1 MRTYEEQMSIIEE
14 RIEKHNI
21 KRAATKRRIINTL
34 PILVA
39 VIAVTFIAGAVGN
52 SKRDTML
59 KEEASS
65 NRGDYYNYSS
75 SIKEEVAFDIMLG
88 DGLGELG
95 DEGVKGSDDLTTD
108 QSQTSDRK
116 IIKTANMS
124 AETKNF
130 DEFLSIV
137 EGYLSE
143 KGGYIEN
150 KEMNNNTD
158 FAGRKCYLTIRIP
171 ETELDGLMKK
181 IGENA
186 TVTYENIRAND
197 VTDSYNDNERQ
208 IKVLET
214 EQQRLLELLK
224 KAESLDDILEI
235 ESRLTQIRYELS
247 SYEQQIEEYDDS
259 VSYSTLSLNVSE
271 VERETVAK
279 DDSFF
284 TKVSEG
290 FMTSISDIGHG
301 FTDIAVG
308 FLSITPYLVLI
319 AIVLL
324 VAYFIVKA
332 IIKRK

>member
-52 SKRDTML
+52 SKRDTTL
-59 KEEASS
+59 KEEAGS

-75 SIKEEVAFDIMLG
+75 SIKEEVAFDAIFDM
-88 DGLGELG
+88 ES
-95 DEGVKGSDDLTTD
+95 DEGFKGTESVTTD
-108 QSQTSDRK
+108 QSQTTDRK

-150 KEMNNNTD
+150 KETNNNTD
-158 FAGRKCYLTIRIP
+158 FSGRKCYLTIRIP
-171 ETELDGLMKK
+171 EAELDGLMKK

-197 VTDSYNDNERQ
+197 VTDSYNDSERQ
-208 IKVLET
+208 IEVLET

-324 VAYFIVKA
+324 VAYFVVKA

>member
-34 PILVA
+34 PILVT

-52 SKRDTML
+52 SKRDTTL
-59 KEEASS
+59 KEEADS

-75 SIKEEVAFDIMLG
+75 SIKEEVAFDAIFDM
-88 DGLGELG
+88 DS
-95 DEGVKGSDDLTTD
+95 DEGFKGTGSVTTD

-150 KEMNNNTD
+150 KETNNNTD
-158 FAGRKCYLTIRIP
+158 FSGRKCYLTIRIP
-171 ETELDGLMKK
+171 EAELDGLMKK

-214 EQQRLLELLK
+214 EQERLLELLK

-235 ESRLTQIRYELS
+235 ESRLTIIRYELS
-247 SYEQQIEEYDDS
+247 TYEQQIEEYDDS
-259 VSYSTLSLNVSE
+259 VSYSNLSLNVSE

-319 AIVLL
+319 AVILL
-324 VAYFIVKA
+324 VAYFVVKA

>member
-1 MRTYEEQMSIIEE
+1 MRTHEEQMSIIEE

-34 PILVA
+34 PIFIA

-52 SKRDTML
+52 SKRNTML

-75 SIKEEVAFDIMLG
+75 SIKEEVAFDAIFDM
-88 DGLGELG
+88 DS
-95 DEGVKGSDDLTTD
+95 DEGFKGTGSVTTD
-108 QSQTSDRK
+108 QSQTTDRK

-158 FAGRKCYLTIRIP
+158 FSGRKCYLTIRIP
-171 ETELDGLMKK
+171 EAELDGLMKK

-319 AIVLL
+319 AVILL
-324 VAYFIVKA
+324 AAYFIVKTV
-332 IIKRK
+332 IKKK

>member
-1 MRTYEEQMSIIEE
+1 MRTHEEQLSIIEE

-21 KRAATKRRIINTL
+21 KKAAAKRRMINTL
-34 PILVA
+34 PIFIA
-39 VIAVTFIAGAVGN
+39 VIAVTFIAGAVGS
-52 SKRDTML
+52 SKRDTAL
-59 KEEASS
+59 KEEAGS

-75 SIKEEVAFDIMLG
+75 SIKEEVAFDAIF
-88 DGLGELG
+88 DTES
-95 DEGVKGSDDLTTD
+95 DEGFKGTGSVTTD
-108 QSQTSDRK
+108 QSQTTDRK

-150 KEMNNNTD
+150 KETNNNTD
-158 FAGRKCYLTIRIP
+158 FSGRKCYLTIRIP
-171 ETELDGLMKK
+171 EAELDGLMKK
-181 IGENA
+181 ISENA
-186 TVTYENIRAND
+186 TVTYENISAND
-197 VTDSYNDNERQ
+197 VTDSYNDSQRQ
-208 IKVLET
+208 IEVLET

-279 DDSFF
+279 TDSFF

-301 FTDIAVG
+301 FTTLAVG

-319 AIVLL
+319 AVILL
-324 VAYFIVKA
+324 IAYFIVKA

>member
-75 SIKEEVAFDIMLG
+75 SIKEEVAFDAIFDM
-88 DGLGELG
+88 DS
-95 DEGVKGSDDLTTD
+95 DEGFKGTGSVTTD
-108 QSQTSDRK
+108 QSQTTDRK

-324 VAYFIVKA
+324 VAYFVIKA

>member
-52 SKRDTML
+52 SKRDTAL
-59 KEEASS
+59 KEEAGS

-75 SIKEEVAFDIMLG
+75 STKEEVAFDAIF
-88 DGLGELG
+88 DTES
-95 DEGVKGSDDLTTD
+95 DEGFKGTGSVTTD
-108 QSQTSDRK
+108 QSQTTDRK

-130 DEFLSIV
+130 DEFLSTV
-137 EGYLSE
+137 ENYLRE

-150 KEMNNNTD
+150 KETNNNSD
-158 FAGRKCYLTIRIP
+158 FSGRKCYLTIRIP
-171 ETELDGLMKK
+171 EAELDGLMKK

-186 TVTYENIRAND
+186 TVTYEIIIAND
-197 VTDSYNDNERQ
+197 VTDSYNDSQRQ
-208 IKVLET
+208 IEVLET

-235 ESRLTQIRYELS
+235 ESRLTKIRYELS

-259 VSYSTLSLNVSE
+259 VSYSALSLNISE

-279 DDSFF
+279 TDSFF

-290 FMTSISDIGHG
+290 FMTSISDIGNG
-301 FTDIAVG
+301 FADIAVG

-319 AIVLL
+319 SVILL

>member
-1 MRTYEEQMSIIEE
+1 MRTHEEQMSIIEE

-39 VIAVTFIAGAVGN
+39 VIAATFIAGAVGN
-52 SKRDTML
+52 SKRDTTL
-59 KEEASS
+59 KEEAGS

-75 SIKEEVAFDIMLG
+75 SIKEEVAFDAIFDM
-88 DGLGELG
+88 DS
-95 DEGVKGSDDLTTD
+95 DEGFKGTESVTTD
-108 QSQTSDRK
+108 QSQTTDRK

-158 FAGRKCYLTIRIP
+158 FSGRKCYLTIRIP
-171 ETELDGLMKK
+171 EAELDGLMKK

-324 VAYFIVKA
+324 VAYFVVKA

>member
-52 SKRDTML
+52 SKRDTTL
-59 KEEASS
+59 KEEADS

-75 SIKEEVAFDIMLG
+75 SIKEEVAFDAIFDM
-88 DGLGELG
+88 ES
-95 DEGVKGSDDLTTD
+95 DEGFKVSDDLTTD

-158 FAGRKCYLTIRIP
+158 FSGRKCYLTIRIP
-171 ETELDGLMKK
+171 EAELDGLMKK

-214 EQQRLLELLK
+214 EQERLLELLK
-224 KAESLDDILEI
+224 KAESLEDILEI
-235 ESRLTQIRYELS
+235 ESRLTIIRYELS
-247 SYEQQIEEYDDS
+247 TYEQRIEDYDDS
-259 VSYSTLSLNVSE
+259 VSYSTLSLNVNE

-319 AIVLL
+319 AVILL
-324 VAYFIVKA
+324 VAYFVVKA

>member
-1 MRTYEEQMSIIEE
+1 MRTHEEQLSIIEE

-21 KRAATKRRIINTL
+21 KKAAAKRRMINTL
-34 PILVA
+34 PIFIA
-39 VIAVTFIAGAVGN
+39 VIAVTFIAGAVGS
-52 SKRDTML
+52 SKRDTAL
-59 KEEASS
+59 KEEAGS

-75 SIKEEVAFDIMLG
+75 STKEEVAFDAIFDM
-88 DGLGELG
+88 ES
-95 DEGVKGSDDLTTD
+95 DEGFKGTGGDDFTTD
-108 QSQTSDRK
+108 QSQTTDRK

-150 KEMNNNTD
+150 KETNNNSD
-158 FAGRKCYLTIRIP
+158 FSGRKCYLTIRIP
-171 ETELDGLMKK
+171 EAELDGLMKK

-186 TVTYENIRAND
+186 TVTYENISAND
-197 VTDSYNDNERQ
+197 VTDSYNDSERQ
-208 IKVLET
+208 IEVLET

-235 ESRLTQIRYELS
+235 ESRLTKIRYELS

-259 VSYSTLSLNVSE
+259 VSYSALSLNVSE

-279 DDSFF
+279 TDSFF
-284 TKVSEG
+284 TRVSEG
-290 FMTSISDIGHG
+290 FMTSISDIGNG
-301 FTDIAVG
+301 FTTLAVG

-319 AIVLL
+319 AVILL
-324 VAYFIVKA
+324 IAYFIVKA

>member
-1 MRTYEEQMSIIEE
+1 MRTHEEQMSIIEE

-39 VIAVTFIAGAVGN
+39 VIAATFIAGAVGN
-52 SKRDTML
+52 SKRDTAL
-59 KEEASS
+59 KEEAGS

-75 SIKEEVAFDIMLG
+75 SIKEEVAFDAIFDM
-88 DGLGELG
+88 DS
-95 DEGVKGSDDLTTD
+95 DEGFKGTESVTTD
-108 QSQTSDRK
+108 QSQTTDRK

-150 KEMNNNTD
+150 KETNNNTD
-158 FAGRKCYLTIRIP
+158 FSGRKCYLTIRIP
-171 ETELDGLMKK
+171 EAELDGLMKK

-197 VTDSYNDNERQ
+197 VTDSYNDSERQ
-208 IKVLET
+208 IEVLET

-284 TKVSEG
+284 TRVSEG
-290 FMTSISDIGHG
+290 FMTSISDIENG

-308 FLSITPYLVLI
+308 FLSITPYLALI
-319 AIVLL
+319 AVILL
-324 VAYFIVKA
+324 AAYFVIKA

>member
-1 MRTYEEQMSIIEE
+1 MRTHEEQMSIIEE

-59 KEEASS
+59 KEEADS

-75 SIKEEVAFDIMLG
+75 SIKEEVAFDAIFDM
-88 DGLGELG
+88 ES

-137 EGYLSE
+137 EGFLSE

-150 KEMNNNTD
+150 KETNNNTD
-158 FAGRKCYLTIRIP
+158 FSGRKCYLTIRIP

-197 VTDSYNDNERQ
+197 VTDSYNDSERQ

-235 ESRLTQIRYELS
+235 ESRLTIIRYELS

-319 AIVLL
+319 AVILL
-324 VAYFIVKA
+324 VAYFVIKA

>member
-1 MRTYEEQMSIIEE
+1 MRTHEEQMSIIEE

-59 KEEASS
+59 KEGASS

-75 SIKEEVAFDIMLG
+75 SIKEEVAFDAIFDM
-88 DGLGELG
+88 DS

-108 QSQTSDRK
+108 QSQTTDRK

-137 EGYLSE
+137 EGFLSE

-150 KEMNNNTD
+150 KETNNNTD
-158 FAGRKCYLTIRIP
+158 FSGRKCYLTIRIP

-214 EQQRLLELLK
+214 EQERLLELLK

-324 VAYFIVKA
+324 VAYFVIKA

>member
-1 MRTYEEQMSIIEE
+1 MRTHEEQMSIIEE

-39 VIAVTFIAGAVGN
+39 VIAATFIAGAVGN
-52 SKRDTML
+52 SKRDTAL
-59 KEEASS
+59 KEEAGS

-75 SIKEEVAFDIMLG
+75 SIKEEVAFDAIFDM
-88 DGLGELG
+88 DS
-95 DEGVKGSDDLTTD
+95 DEGFKGTESVTTD
-108 QSQTSDRK
+108 QSQTTDRK

-150 KEMNNNTD
+150 KETNNNTD
-158 FAGRKCYLTIRIP
+158 FSGRKCYLTIRIP
-171 ETELDGLMKK
+171 EAELDGLMKK

-197 VTDSYNDNERQ
+197 VTDSYNDSERQ
-208 IKVLET
+208 IEVLET

-290 FMTSISDIGHG
+290 FMTSISDIENG

-308 FLSITPYLVLI
+308 FLSITPYLALI
-319 AIVLL
+319 AVILL
-324 VAYFIVKA
+324 AAYFIVKTV
-332 IIKRK
+332 IKKK

>member
-39 VIAVTFIAGAVGN
+39 VIAVTFIAGAVGS

-65 NRGDYYNYSS
+65 NRGDSYNYFSS
-75 SIKEEVAFDIMLG
+75 STKEEATFDVMLDMESD
-88 DGLGELG
+88 DGL
-95 DEGVKGSDDLTTD
+95 KGTGSVTTD
-108 QSQTSDRK
+108 QSQTTDRK

-130 DEFLSIV
+130 DEFLSTV
-137 EGYLSE
+137 ENYLRE

-150 KEMNNNTD
+150 KETNNNSD
-158 FAGRKCYLTIRIP
+158 FSGRKCYLTIRIP
-171 ETELDGLMKK
+171 EAELDGLMKK

-186 TVTYENIRAND
+186 TVTYENISAND
-197 VTDSYNDNERQ
+197 VTDSYNDSQRQ
-208 IKVLET
+208 IEVLET

-235 ESRLTQIRYELS
+235 ESRLTKIRYELS
-247 SYEQQIEEYDDS
+247 SYEQQLEEYDNS
-259 VSYSTLSLNVSE
+259 VSYSAISLNISE

-279 DDSFF
+279 TDSFF

-290 FMTSISDIGHG
+290 FMTSISDIGNG
-301 FTDIAVG
+301 FADIAVG
-308 FLSITPYLVLI
+308 FLSIIPYLVLI
-319 AIVLL
+319 SVILL

>member
-59 KEEASS
+59 KEETSS

-75 SIKEEVAFDIMLG
+75 SIKEEVAFDAIFDM
-88 DGLGELG
+88 ES

-137 EGYLSE
+137 EGYLIE

-158 FAGRKCYLTIRIP
+158 FSGRKCYLTIRIP
-171 ETELDGLMKK
+171 EAELDGLMKK

-214 EQQRLLELLK
+214 EQERLLELLK

-290 FMTSISDIGHG
+290 FMTSISDIGNG

-319 AIVLL
+319 AVILL
-324 VAYFIVKA
+324 VAYFVVKA

>member
-1 MRTYEEQMSIIEE
+1 MRTYEEQMSVIEE

-21 KRAATKRRIINTL
+21 KRAATKKRIINTL

-39 VIAVTFIAGAVGN
+39 VIAVTFIAGAVGS
-52 SKRDTML
+52 SKRDAAL
-59 KEEASS
+59 KEEAGS

-75 SIKEEVAFDIMLG
+75 SIKEEVAYDAIFDM
-88 DGLGELG
+88 ES
-95 DEGVKGSDDLTTD
+95 DEGFKGTGSDDFTTD
-108 QSQTSDRK
+108 QSQTTDRK

-130 DEFLSIV
+130 DEILSIV
-137 EGYLSE
+137 ENYLSE

-150 KEMNNNTD
+150 KEMNNSSD
-158 FAGRKCYLTIRIP
+158 FSGRKCRLIIRIP

-214 EQQRLLELLK
+214 EQERLLELLK

-235 ESRLTQIRYELS
+235 ESRLTIIRYELS
-247 SYEQQIEEYDDS
+247 TYEQRIEDYDDS
-259 VSYSTLSLNVSE
+259 VSYSTLSLNVNE

-290 FMTSISDIGHG
+290 FMTSISDIGNG
-301 FTDIAVG
+301 FTTLAVG

-319 AIVLL
+319 AVISL
-324 VAYFIVKA
+324 VAYFVVKA

>member
-1 MRTYEEQMSIIEE
+1 MRTHEEQLSIIEE

-21 KRAATKRRIINTL
+21 KKAAAKKRMINTL
-34 PILVA
+34 PIFIT
-39 VIAVTFIAGAVGN
+39 VIAVTFIAGAVGS
-52 SKRDTML
+52 SKRDTAL
-59 KEEASS
+59 KEEAGS

-75 SIKEEVAFDIMLG
+75 STKEEVAFDAIFDM
-88 DGLGELG
+88 ES
-95 DEGVKGSDDLTTD
+95 DEGFKGTGGDDFTTD
-108 QSQTSDRK
+108 QSQTTDRK

-130 DEFLSIV
+130 DEFLSTV
-137 EGYLSE
+137 ENYLRE

-150 KEMNNNTD
+150 KETNNNAD

-171 ETELDGLMKK
+171 EAELDGLMKK

-186 TVTYENIRAND
+186 TVTYENISAND
-197 VTDSYNDNERQ
+197 VTDSYNDSQRQ
-208 IKVLET
+208 IEVLET

-235 ESRLTQIRYELS
+235 ESRLTKIRYELS

-259 VSYSTLSLNVSE
+259 VSYSALSLNVSE

-279 DDSFF
+279 TDSFF
-284 TKVSEG
+284 TRVSEG
-290 FMTSISDIGHG
+290 FMTSISDIGNG
-301 FTDIAVG
+301 FTTLVVG

-319 AIVLL
+319 AVILL
-324 VAYFIVKA
+324 IAYFIVKA

>member
-1 MRTYEEQMSIIEE
+1 MRTHEEQMSIIEE

-75 SIKEEVAFDIMLG
+75 SIKEEVAFDAIFDM
-88 DGLGELG
+88 ES
-95 DEGVKGSDDLTTD
+95 DEGFKGTGSVTTD
-108 QSQTSDRK
+108 QSQTTDRK

-214 EQQRLLELLK
+214 EQERLLELLK

-319 AIVLL
+319 AVILL
-324 VAYFIVKA
+324 VAYFVVKA

>member
-1 MRTYEEQMSIIEE
+1 MRTHEEQMSIIEE

-39 VIAVTFIAGAVGN
+39 VIAATFIAGAVDN
-52 SKRDTML
+52 SKRDTAL
-59 KEEASS
+59 KEEAGS

-75 SIKEEVAFDIMLG
+75 SIKEEVAFDAIFDM
-88 DGLGELG
+88 DS
-95 DEGVKGSDDLTTD
+95 DEGFKGTESVTTD
-108 QSQTSDRK
+108 QSQTTDRK

-214 EQQRLLELLK
+214 EQERLLELLK

-319 AIVLL
+319 AIILL
-324 VAYFIVKA
+324 VAYFVIKA

>member
-1 MRTYEEQMSIIEE
+1 MRTHEEQMSIIEE

-52 SKRDTML
+52 SKRDTTL
-59 KEEASS
+59 KEEAGS

-75 SIKEEVAFDIMLG
+75 SIKEEVAFDAIFDM
-88 DGLGELG
+88 DS
-95 DEGVKGSDDLTTD
+95 DEGFKGTESVTTD
-108 QSQTSDRK
+108 QSQTTDRK

-150 KEMNNNTD
+150 KETNNNTD
-158 FAGRKCYLTIRIP
+158 FSGRKCYLTIRIP
-171 ETELDGLMKK
+171 EAELDGLMKK

-197 VTDSYNDNERQ
+197 VTDSYNDSERQ
-208 IKVLET
+208 IEVLET

-284 TKVSEG
+284 TRVSEG
-290 FMTSISDIGHG
+290 FMTSISDIENG

-308 FLSITPYLVLI
+308 FLSITPYLALI
-319 AIVLL
+319 AVILL
-324 VAYFIVKA
+324 AAYFVIKA

>member
-52 SKRDTML
+52 SKRDTTL
-59 KEEASS
+59 KEEADS

-75 SIKEEVAFDIMLG
+75 SIKEEVAFDAIFDM
-88 DGLGELG
+88 ES
-95 DEGVKGSDDLTTD
+95 DEGFKVSDDLTTD

-150 KEMNNNTD
+150 KEMNNTD
-158 FAGRKCYLTIRIP
+158 FSGRKCYLTIRIP
-171 ETELDGLMKK
+171 EAELDGLMKK

-208 IKVLET
+208 IEVLET

-235 ESRLTQIRYELS
+235 ESRLTIIRYELS
-247 SYEQQIEEYDDS
+247 SYEQRIEDYDDS
-259 VSYSTLSLNVSE
+259 VSYSTLSLNVNE

-319 AIVLL
+319 AVILL
-324 VAYFIVKA
+324 VAYFVVKA

>member
-1 MRTYEEQMSIIEE
+1 MRTHEEQMSIIEE

-52 SKRDTML
+52 SKRDTTL
-59 KEEASS
+59 KEGASS

-75 SIKEEVAFDIMLG
+75 SIKEEVAFDAIFDM
-88 DGLGELG
+88 ES
-95 DEGVKGSDDLTTD
+95 DEGFKGTGSVTTD

-197 VTDSYNDNERQ
+197 VTDSYNDSERQ

-319 AIVLL
+319 AVILL
-324 VAYFIVKA
+324 VAYFVVKA

>member
-39 VIAVTFIAGAVGN
+39 VIAVTFIAGAVGS
-52 SKRDTML
+52 SKRDAAL
-59 KEEASS
+59 KEEAGS

-75 SIKEEVAFDIMLG
+75 STKEEVAYDAIFDM
-88 DGLGELG
+88 ES
-95 DEGVKGSDDLTTD
+95 DEGFKGTGSDDFTTD
-108 QSQTSDRK
+108 QSQTTDRK

-130 DEFLSIV
+130 DEILSIV
-137 EGYLSE
+137 ENYLSE

-150 KEMNNNTD
+150 KETNNNVD
-158 FAGRKCYLTIRIP
+158 FGGRKCYLIIRIP
-171 ETELDGLMKK
+171 EAELDGLMKK

-186 TVTYENIRAND
+186 TVTYEIIIAND
-197 VTDSYNDNERQ
+197 VTDSYNDSQRQ
-208 IKVLET
+208 IEVIET
-214 EQQRLLELLK
+214 EQERLLELLK

-235 ESRLTQIRYELS
+235 EARLTKIRYELS
-247 SYEQQIEEYDDS
+247 SYEQQLEEYDNS
-259 VSYSTLSLNVSE
+259 VSYSAISLNISE

-279 DDSFF
+279 TDSFF

-290 FMTSISDIGHG
+290 FMTSISDIGNG
-301 FTDIAVG
+301 FADIAVG
-308 FLSITPYLVLI
+308 FLSIIPYLVLI
-319 AIVLL
+319 SVILL
-324 VAYFIVKA
+324 VACFVVKA

>member
-52 SKRDTML
+52 SKRDTTL
-59 KEEASS
+59 KEEAGS

-75 SIKEEVAFDIMLG
+75 SIKEEVAFDAIFDM
-88 DGLGELG
+88 ES
-95 DEGVKGSDDLTTD
+95 DEGFKGTESVTTD
-108 QSQTSDRK
+108 QSQTTDRK

-171 ETELDGLMKK
+171 EAELDGLMKK

-308 FLSITPYLVLI
+308 FLSITPYLALI
-319 AIVLL
+319 AVILL
-324 VAYFIVKA
+324 VAYFVIKA

>member
-1 MRTYEEQMSIIEE
+1 MRTHEEQLSIIEE

-21 KRAATKRRIINTL
+21 KKAAAKRRMINTL
-34 PILVA
+34 PIFIA
-39 VIAVTFIAGAVGN
+39 VIAVTFIAGAVGS
-52 SKRDTML
+52 SKRDTAL
-59 KEEASS
+59 KEEAGS

-75 SIKEEVAFDIMLG
+75 STKEEVAFDAIFDM
-88 DGLGELG
+88 ES
-95 DEGVKGSDDLTTD
+95 DEGFKGTGGDDFTTD
-108 QSQTSDRK
+108 QSQTTDRK

-130 DEFLSIV
+130 DEFLSTV
-137 EGYLSE
+137 ENYLRE

-150 KEMNNNTD
+150 KETNNNAD

-171 ETELDGLMKK
+171 EAELDGLMKK

-186 TVTYENIRAND
+186 TVTYENISAND
-197 VTDSYNDNERQ
+197 VTDSYNDSQRQ
-208 IKVLET
+208 IEVLET

-235 ESRLTQIRYELS
+235 ESRLTKIRYELS

-259 VSYSTLSLNVSE
+259 VSYSALSLNVSE

-279 DDSFF
+279 TDSFF
-284 TKVSEG
+284 TRVSEG
-290 FMTSISDIGHG
+290 FMTSISDIGNG
-301 FTDIAVG
+301 FTTLAVG

-319 AIVLL
+319 AVILL
-324 VAYFIVKA
+324 IAYFVVKA

>member
-1 MRTYEEQMSIIEE
+1 MRTHEEQLSIIEE

-21 KRAATKRRIINTL
+21 KKAAAKRRMINTL
-34 PILVA
+34 PIFIA
-39 VIAVTFIAGAVGN
+39 VIAVTFIAGAVGS
-52 SKRDTML
+52 SKRDTAL
-59 KEEASS
+59 KEEAGS

-75 SIKEEVAFDIMLG
+75 STKEEVAFDAIFDM
-88 DGLGELG
+88 ES
-95 DEGVKGSDDLTTD
+95 DEGFKGTGGDDFTTD
-108 QSQTSDRK
+108 QSQTTDRK

-130 DEFLSIV
+130 DEFLSTV
-137 EGYLSE
+137 ENYLRE

-150 KEMNNNTD
+150 KETNNNAD

-171 ETELDGLMKK
+171 EAELDGLMKK

-186 TVTYENIRAND
+186 TVTYENISAND
-197 VTDSYNDNERQ
+197 VTDSYNDSQRQ
-208 IKVLET
+208 IEVLET

-235 ESRLTQIRYELS
+235 ESRLTKIRYELS

-259 VSYSTLSLNVSE
+259 VSYSALSLNVSE

-279 DDSFF
+279 TDSFF
-284 TKVSEG
+284 TRVSEG
-290 FMTSISDIGHG
+290 FMTSISDIGNG
-301 FTDIAVG
+301 FTTLAVG

-319 AIVLL
+319 AVILL
-324 VAYFIVKA
+324 IAYFIVKA

>member
-39 VIAVTFIAGAVGN
+39 VIAVTFIAGAVGS

-65 NRGDYYNYSS
+65 NRGDSYNYSS
-75 SIKEEVAFDIMLG
+75 SIKEEVAFDVIF
-88 DGLGELG
+88 DTES
-95 DEGVKGSDDLTTD
+95 DEGFKGTGSVTTD
-108 QSQTSDRK
+108 QSQTTDRK

-130 DEFLSIV
+130 DEFLSTV
-137 EGYLSE
+137 ENYLRE

-150 KEMNNNTD
+150 KETNNNSD
-158 FAGRKCYLTIRIP
+158 FSGRKCYLTIRIP
-171 ETELDGLMKK
+171 EAELDGLMKK

-186 TVTYENIRAND
+186 TVTYENISAND
-197 VTDSYNDNERQ
+197 VTDSYNDSQRQ
-208 IKVLET
+208 IEVLET

-235 ESRLTQIRYELS
+235 ESRLTKIRYELS

-259 VSYSTLSLNVSE
+259 VSYSALSLNISE

-279 DDSFF
+279 TDSFF

-290 FMTSISDIGHG
+290 FMTSISDIGNG
-301 FTDIAVG
+301 FADIAVG
-308 FLSITPYLVLI
+308 FLSIIPYLVLI
-319 AIVLL
+319 SVILL

>member
-75 SIKEEVAFDIMLG
+75 SIKEDVAFDAIFDM
-88 DGLGELG
+88 DS
-95 DEGVKGSDDLTTD
+95 DEGFKGTGSVTTD
-108 QSQTSDRK
+108 QSQTTDRK

-158 FAGRKCYLTIRIP
+158 FSGRKCYLTIRIP

-214 EQQRLLELLK
+214 EQERLLELLK

-247 SYEQQIEEYDDS
+247 SYEQRIEEYDDS
-259 VSYSTLSLNVSE
+259 VSYSTLSLNVNE

-319 AIVLL
+319 AVILL
-324 VAYFIVKA
+324 VAYFVVKA

>member
-1 MRTYEEQMSIIEE
+1 MRTHEEQLSIIEE

-21 KRAATKRRIINTL
+21 KKAAAKRRMINTL
-34 PILVA
+34 PIFIV
-39 VIAVTFIAGAVGN
+39 VIAVTFIAGAVGS
-52 SKRDTML
+52 SKRDTAL
-59 KEEASS
+59 KEEAGS

-75 SIKEEVAFDIMLG
+75 STKEEVAFDAIFDM
-88 DGLGELG
+88 ES
-95 DEGVKGSDDLTTD
+95 DEGFKGTGGDDFTTD
-108 QSQTSDRK
+108 QSQTTDRK

-130 DEFLSIV
+130 DEFLSTV
-137 EGYLSE
+137 ENYLRE

-150 KEMNNNTD
+150 KETNNNAD

-171 ETELDGLMKK
+171 EAELDGLMKK

-186 TVTYENIRAND
+186 TVTYENISAND
-197 VTDSYNDNERQ
+197 VTDSYNDSQRQ
-208 IKVLET
+208 IEVLET

-235 ESRLTQIRYELS
+235 ESRLTKIRYELS

-259 VSYSTLSLNVSE
+259 VSYSALSLNVSE

-279 DDSFF
+279 TDSFF
-284 TKVSEG
+284 TRVSEG
-290 FMTSISDIGHG
+290 FMTSISDIGNG
-301 FTDIAVG
+301 FTTLAVG

-319 AIVLL
+319 AVILL
-324 VAYFIVKA
+324 IAYFVVKA

>member
-1 MRTYEEQMSIIEE
+1 MRTYEEQMSVIEE

-75 SIKEEVAFDIMLG
+75 SIKEEVAFDAIFDM
-88 DGLGELG
+88 ES
-95 DEGVKGSDDLTTD
+95 DEGFKGTGSVTTD
-108 QSQTSDRK
+108 QPQTSDRK

-197 VTDSYNDNERQ
+197 VTDSYNDSQRQ
-208 IKVLET
+208 IEVLET
-214 EQQRLLELLK
+214 EQERLLELLK

-235 ESRLTQIRYELS
+235 ESRLTIIRYELS
-247 SYEQQIEEYDDS
+247 TYEQRIEDYDNS
-259 VSYSTLSLNVSE
+259 VSYSTLSLNVNE

-290 FMTSISDIGHG
+290 FMTSISDIGNG
-301 FTDIAVG
+301 FTTLAVG

-319 AIVLL
+319 AVILL
-324 VAYFIVKA
+324 VAYFVVKA

>member
-1 MRTYEEQMSIIEE
+1 MRTHEEQMSIIEE

-39 VIAVTFIAGAVGN
+39 VIAATFIAGAVGN
-52 SKRDTML
+52 SKRDTTL
-59 KEEASS
+59 KEEAGS

-75 SIKEEVAFDIMLG
+75 SIKEEVAFDAIFDM
-88 DGLGELG
+88 DS
-95 DEGVKGSDDLTTD
+95 DEGFKGTESVTTD
-108 QSQTSDRK
+108 QSQTTDRK

-150 KEMNNNTD
+150 KETNNNTD
-158 FAGRKCYLTIRIP
+158 FSGRKCYLTIRIP
-171 ETELDGLMKK
+171 EAELDGLMKK

-197 VTDSYNDNERQ
+197 VTDSYNDSERQ
-208 IKVLET
+208 IEVLET

-284 TKVSEG
+284 TRVSEG
-290 FMTSISDIGHG
+290 FMTSISDIENG

-308 FLSITPYLVLI
+308 FLSITPYLALI
-319 AIVLL
+319 AVILL
-324 VAYFIVKA
+324 AAYFVIKA

>member
-59 KEEASS
+59 KEGASS

-75 SIKEEVAFDIMLG
+75 SIKEEVAFDAIFDM
-88 DGLGELG
+88 DS
-95 DEGVKGSDDLTTD
+95 DEGFKGTGSVTTD
-108 QSQTSDRK
+108 QSQTTDRK

-319 AIVLL
+319 AVILL
-324 VAYFIVKA
+324 VAYFVIKA

>member
-1 MRTYEEQMSIIEE
+1 MRTHEEQLSIIEE

-21 KRAATKRRIINTL
+21 KKAAAKRRMINTL
-34 PILVA
+34 PIFIV
-39 VIAVTFIAGAVGN
+39 VIAVTFIAGAVGS
-52 SKRDTML
+52 SKRDTAL
-59 KEEASS
+59 KEEAGS

-75 SIKEEVAFDIMLG
+75 STKEEVAFDAIFDM
-88 DGLGELG
+88 ES
-95 DEGVKGSDDLTTD
+95 DEGFKGTGGDDFTTD
-108 QSQTSDRK
+108 QSQTTDRK

-130 DEFLSIV
+130 DEFLSTV
-137 EGYLSE
+137 ENYLRE

-150 KEMNNNTD
+150 KETNNNAD

-171 ETELDGLMKK
+171 EAELDGLMKK

-186 TVTYENIRAND
+186 TVTYENISAND
-197 VTDSYNDNERQ
+197 VTDSYNDSQRQ
-208 IKVLET
+208 IEVLET

-235 ESRLTQIRYELS
+235 ESRLTKIRYELS

-259 VSYSTLSLNVSE
+259 VSYSALSLNVSE

-279 DDSFF
+279 TDSFF
-284 TKVSEG
+284 TRVSEG
-290 FMTSISDIGHG
+290 FMTSISDIGNG
-301 FTDIAVG
+301 FTTLAVG

-319 AIVLL
+319 AVILL
-324 VAYFIVKA
+324 IAYFIVKA

>member
-52 SKRDTML
+52 SKRDTTL
-59 KEEASS
+59 KEEADS

-75 SIKEEVAFDIMLG
+75 SIKEEVAFDAIFDM
-88 DGLGELG
+88 ES
-95 DEGVKGSDDLTTD
+95 DEGFKGTGSVTTD
-108 QSQTSDRK
+108 QSQTTDRK

-158 FAGRKCYLTIRIP
+158 FSGRKCYLTIRIP
-171 ETELDGLMKK
+171 EAELDGLMKK

-214 EQQRLLELLK
+214 EQERLLELLK

-235 ESRLTQIRYELS
+235 ESRLTIIRYELS
-247 SYEQQIEEYDDS
+247 TYEQQIEEYDDS
-259 VSYSTLSLNVSE
+259 VSYSTLSLNINE

-319 AIVLL
+319 AVILL
-324 VAYFIVKA
+324 VAYFVVKA